1 MKNIIIYREKASLLM
16 ALARGKAK
24 GKTMSISKQVSGLCV
39 STALAGSMIVAAQ
52 AADNNDGSLLLEE
65 ITVTAQ
71 KREQSLQSVGVSVTA
86 LSGDQM
92 RLLSLKNA
100 EDLNLHVPGLQTGS
114 FSGDKSVSFFTL
126 RGVGQND
133 FSDHQETPTA
143 IYVDGSYVSFPG
155 ATGLQMFDLER
166 VEVLRGPQGT
176 LYGRNATGGLVHFI
190 SRRPGQEPNGYI
202 NIQAGSYNMVRAEGA
217 VGGPLSDAVR
227 ARIAGVHNRH
237 DGYIENRLGK
247 DAREDRST
255 SLRGI
260 VEVDLS
266 DELMATFIGRY
277 NRVDHADGGVYQHKP
292 SRTGEFGL
300 GAVVDDVDFAGY
312 RDTDGDV
319 LAGAFNPLGF
329 IDKESWNA
337 SATFEWQFSEA
348 VKFTSIT
355 DYLDVQKSYMEDSD
369 SSPTELLQ
377 FISGQDSYQFTQE
390 LRLDG
395 TQERI
400 RWTAGV
406 YYLKVDGEY
415 SSSIWSV
422 WPLGDGTV
430 AVADSRNRFT
440 QETETFS
447 AFGQIEY
454 DLNEALTLTVGGRWY
469 QDKKSIDLVSRCFGV
484 PGYPQAADLSARDQ
498 WEPVITF
505 ENGVAV
511 DNPGGASCIE
521 FFYFPDD
528 GVKQLNEHEIV
539 SRARKDNE
547 WAGKVQLD
555 WRATEDILLYA
566 SVSRGTKGGGFNAP
580 IDGLGD
586 ADPAVGQDKV
596 PFDPEVL
603 ISYEVGLKSTLNDG
617 RTRLNMAAFYYDYND
632 FQAFNFVGLT
642 QFQFNADARIY
653 GMEAELVTDLGNGFN
668 LMAGISLMDSVVYDV
683 PMPDTVTVRD
693 QDLVLAPDFT
703 ANAVFVKTWQ
713 GDWGTV
719 AAQIDGAYVD
729 DQVFNTVNHPTVQ
742 ADGYFLMNARIGYTN
757 AGGEWEFAAYV
768 KNLTDKRYKQYG
780 FDVSGF
786 GYSLDV
792 YGPPR
797 WYGVEANYAF

>member
-1 MKNIIIYREKASLLM
+1 MSSLTKTISLLASS
-16 ALARGKAK
+16 ALVGSFASAAHADENES
-24 GKTMSISKQVSGLCV
+24 SI
-39 STALAGSMIVAAQ
+39 
-52 AADNNDGSLLLEE
+52 LLEE

-86 LSGDQM
+86 MSGDQM
-92 RLLSLKNA
+92 RVLSLKNA

-143 IYVDGSYVSFPG
+143 IYVDGAYVSFPG
-155 ATGLQMFDLER
+155 ATGMQMFDLER

-190 SRRPGQEPNGYI
+190 SRRPGEETDGYI
-202 NIQAGSYNMVRAEGA
+202 NIQGGSYNMLRVEGA
-217 VGGPLSDAVR
+217 VGGALSDTVR

-237 DGYIENRLGK
+237 DGYVKNRSGK

-255 SLRGI
+255 SLRAI
-260 VEVDLS
+260 VEMDLN
-266 DELMATFIGRY
+266 DDFTATFTGRY
-277 NRVDHADGGVYQHKP
+277 NIVDMAAGGVYQHKP
-292 SRTGEFGL
+292 SRVGDLGL
-300 GAVVDDVDFAGY
+300 GSEVDDVDFAGY
-312 RDTDGDV
+312 RDLDGDV
-319 LAGAFNPLGF
+319 LAGDFNPLGF
-329 IDKESWNA
+329 IDKESWGG
-337 SATFEWQFSEA
+337 SAKLEWQVSDE
-348 VKFTSIT
+348 VKLTSIT
-355 DYLDVQKSYMEDSD
+355 DYLDVRKGYMEDSD

-377 FISGQDSYQFTQE
+377 FISNQDSYQFTQE

-395 TQERI
+395 TGEKM
-400 RWTAGV
+400 RWTAGL
-406 YYLKVDGEY
+406 YYLKVDGDY

-422 WPLGDGTV
+422 WPLGDGSV
-430 AVADSRNRFT
+430 AVADSRNSFT
-440 QETETFS
+440 QETETIS

-454 DLNEALTLTVGGRWY
+454 DFSDDVSLTVGGRWY
-469 QDKKSIDLVSRCFGV
+469 QDKKSIDLVSRCYGV
-484 PGYPQAADLSARDQ
+484 DGYPMEADLADRDL
-498 WEPVITF
+498 WEPVINF

-539 SRARKDNE
+539 SRNRKDNE

-555 WRATEDILLYA
+555 WRASEDVLLYA

-586 ADPAVGQDKV
+586 ADPAAGQDKV

-603 ISYEVGLKSTLNDG
+603 ISYEIGMKSTLNDG
-617 RTRLNMAAFYYDYND
+617 KLRLNMAAFYYDYND

-642 QFQFNADARIY
+642 QFQFNTDARIY
-653 GMEAELVTDLGNGFN
+653 GMEAEMIADLGAGFN
-668 LMAGISLMDSVVYDV
+668 VVAGMSLMDTVAYDV
-683 PMPDTVTVRD
+683 PMPDTVTLQD
-693 QDLVLAPDFT
+693 QKLVLAPNFT
-703 ANAVFVKTWQ
+703 ANAVLLKRWE
-713 GDWGTV
+713 GDWGAFT
-719 AAQIDGAYVD
+719 AQVDGAYID

-742 ADGYFLMNARIGYTN
+742 ADGYFLANARLSYEDADGQ
-757 AGGEWEFAAYV
+757 WEVAAYV
-768 KNLTDKRYKQYG
+768 KNLTNKRYKQYG

-792 YGPPR
+792 YGAPR
-797 WYGVEANYAF
+797 WFGAEFNYNF